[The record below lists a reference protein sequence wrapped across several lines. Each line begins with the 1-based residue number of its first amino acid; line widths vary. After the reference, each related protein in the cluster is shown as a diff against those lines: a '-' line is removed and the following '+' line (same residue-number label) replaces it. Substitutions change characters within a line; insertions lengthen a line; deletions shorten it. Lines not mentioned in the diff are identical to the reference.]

1 MIKSFFADL
10 LVDPRKLLV
19 AGFLLSLATMGAHVM
34 DCEFVLNDYLFLVL
48 CIALLLPLFSLGKVD
63 PVVDITISN
72 RLALIF
78 LGSSVALVAYNISQ
92 IGAPL
97 LLQKILQ
104 GESLEKQ
111 YGFYYHH
118 QFKLSFLV
126 WSLFTVLI
134 PMAFFVQSRWLAVVM
149 VAWSV
154 IMSTL
159 IQIKLPFLFGF
170 LYAALLFRLTRRK
183 LRVVPLAIVGALLM
197 LLFVFVNST
206 RTSQDLT
213 EATYDVGLSESWSRV
228 DPIVWGPVA
237 YLATPVANALL
248 TIQYEPFRFDI
259 DGILK
264 VLPAIIVEP
273 MGLRYSTA
281 EKFPRLQY
289 VRWYEASNIIA
300 GWGHL
305 ANNMGVIGMLAF
317 NAGVASLL
325 VVVARKNFW
334 AQPFLLA
341 FFLVGCRCCALYAVE
356 DYFFEPTTLSEFLL
370 LSACFHWSLVNYHAV
385 PLPEVDGIIKPAD
398 VPVAPAPVLVAS
410 VGTPFSLKMTRRKS
424 PSSPPTGSPPRK

>member
-1 MIKSFFADL
+1 MIKSFFADF

-19 AGFLLSLATMGAHVM
+19 GGFLLSLATMAAHVM
-34 DCEFVLNDYLFLVL
+34 DCEFVLTDYLFLGL
-48 CIALLLPLFSLGKVD
+48 CIVLLLPLFSLGKIE
-63 PVVDITISN
+63 PVVGLAISN

-78 LGSSVALVAYNISQ
+78 LGVSVALVAYNISQ

-149 VAWSV
+149 VGWSV

-159 IQIKLPFLFGF
+159 IQIKMPFLFGF

-183 LRVVPLAIVGALLM
+183 LRVVPLALIGALLL
-197 LLFVFVNST
+197 LLFIFVNST

-213 EATYDVGLSESWSRV
+213 TATYDVGLSDTWSHV

-248 TIQYEPFRFDI
+248 TMQFEPFRFDI
-259 DGILK
+259 DGLLK

-273 MGLRYSTA
+273 MGLQYDSA
-281 EKFPRLQY
+281 EKFPRLKY
-289 VRWYEASNIIA
+289 VRWYETSNIIS

-305 ANNMGVIGMLAF
+305 ANNLGVVGMLIF
-317 NAGVASLL
+317 NAGVAFLL
-325 VVVARKNFW
+325 VVVGQKQFL

-341 FFLVGCRCCALYAVE
+341 FFLVGCRSCALYPVE
-356 DYFFEPTTLSEFLL
+356 DYFFEPTALAEFLL
-370 LSACFHWSLVNYHAV
+370 LTACFHWARVDYHTLA
-385 PLPEVDGIIKPAD
+385 PGDAAGPPEPVRAR
-398 VPVAPAPVLVAS
+398 VAPPPVLLAPA
-410 VGTPFSLKMTRRKS
+410 GTPFPLKVNRRKT
-424 PSSPPTGSPPRK
+424 PPAPAAGLTPKK

>member
-1 MIKSFFADL
+1 MIKSFFADF

-19 AGFLLSLATMGAHVM
+19 AGFVLSLATMVAHVM
-34 DCEFVLNDYLFLVL
+34 DCEFSLTDYLFVVL
-48 CIALLLPLFSLGKVD
+48 CLALLLPLFSLGKVD

-78 LGSSVALVAYNISQ
+78 LGSSVVLVAYNISQ

-134 PMAFFVQSRWLAVVM
+134 PMAFFVQSRWLAVAM
-149 VAWSV
+149 VGWSV

-197 LLFVFVNST
+197 LLFIFVNST

-213 EATYDVGLSESWSRV
+213 EATYDVGLSETWSRI

-237 YLATPVANALL
+237 YLATPVANSLL
-248 TIQYEPFRFDI
+248 TIQYDPFRFDI

-264 VLPAIIVEP
+264 ILPAIIVEP
-273 MGLRYSTA
+273 MGLRYNTA

-305 ANNMGVIGMLAF
+305 ANNLGVIGMLTF
-317 NAGVASLL
+317 NAGVAALL
-325 VVVARKNFW
+325 VMVARKSFF

-341 FFLVGCRCCALYAVE
+341 FFFVGCRCCALYAVE

-370 LSACFHWSLVNYHAV
+370 LTACFHWAQVNYRAAALPAADETVEPVAV
-385 PLPEVDGIIKPAD
+385 PAAPLPV
-398 VPVAPAPVLVAS
+398 VPAPATSILS
-410 VGTPFSLKMTRRKS
+410 MKMIRPKAPAFRKAGA
-424 PSSPPTGSPPRK
+424 PPKK

>member
-1 MIKSFFADL
+1 MIKSFFADF

-19 AGFLLSLATMGAHVM
+19 AGFLLSLATMAAHVM
-34 DCEFVLNDYLFLVL
+34 DCEFVLTDYLFLVL
-48 CIALLLPLFSLGKVD
+48 CIVLLLPLFSLGKVE

-78 LGSSVALVAYNISQ
+78 LGSSVGLVAYNISQ

-149 VAWSV
+149 VGWSV

-159 IQIKLPFLFGF
+159 IQIKMPFLFGF

-183 LRVVPLAIVGALLM
+183 LRILPLAITGALLL
-197 LLFVFVNST
+197 LLFIFVNST

-213 EATYDVGLSESWSRV
+213 EATYDVGLSAAWSHV

-248 TIQYEPFRFDI
+248 TIQYEPFRLDI

-264 VLPAIIVEP
+264 VLPAAIVEP
-273 MGLRYSTA
+273 MGLRYNTS

-305 ANNMGVIGMLAF
+305 ANNLGVIGMLLF
-317 NAGVASLL
+317 NAGVAFLL
-325 VVVARKNFW
+325 VVVARKNFF
-334 AQPFLLA
+334 AQSFLLA
-341 FFLVGCRCCALYAVE
+341 FFLVGCRSCALYAVE
-356 DYFFEPTTLSEFLL
+356 DYFFEPTALAEFLL
-370 LSACFHWSLVNYHAV
+370 LTACFHWAQVNYHAV
-385 PLPEVDGIIKPAD
+385 AVAD
-398 VPVAPAPVLVAS
+398 ETMKPVAVPSAPPPVLLPAVES
-410 VGTPFSLKMTRRKS
+410 TFSRKLIRRKT
-424 PSSPPTGSPPRK
+424 PPFPTAGSPQKK